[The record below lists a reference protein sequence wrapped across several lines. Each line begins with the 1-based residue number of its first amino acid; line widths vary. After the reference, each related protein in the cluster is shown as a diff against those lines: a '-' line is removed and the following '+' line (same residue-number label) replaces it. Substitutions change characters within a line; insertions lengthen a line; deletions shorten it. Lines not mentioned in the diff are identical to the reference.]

1 MCAAASRV
9 HRKAERRFSRMMKS
23 QSSALASQIWPDV
36 PPPTSFTRMS
46 SRPCVLKIS
55 ANSAFTGASSV
66 TSAVIAI
73 TRCPVALIC
82 RSVSARPAASTSA
95 STSEAPSSLSRSAMA
110 RPIPAAAPV
119 TSAILPAT
127 LSPKMSSDSPPE
139 PLLDWQVRPACC
151 MASIGQDENGPVDRM
166 VETKT
171 AIVTGGAGGIGKA
184 TVRRLLDS
192 GLAIFVIDANQGAL
206 DALRS
211 EFAHSADRLD
221 VCRADVTDERQTID
235 AVARAQERF
244 GGIYALVHI
253 AGGAGPKRAR
263 DIEEFQLQ
271 DWSHV
276 IDLNLTSAFL
286 AARAVVPLMRP
297 RRAGRVV
304 LFSSIIADGEKGPLT
319 TVTGRL
325 PYATAKAALLGF
337 TSQLAKDLAEWSITV
352 NALMPGLILGE
363 QGTRIRDRFDR
374 LEPEQR
380 AAMLA
385 RYPGGKPGSGD
396 DVAAV
401 VDFLL
406 SESAGFI
413 SGVALP
419 VDGAYR

>member
-1 MCAAASRV
+1 
-9 HRKAERRFSRMMKS
+9 
-23 QSSALASQIWPDV
+23 
-36 PPPTSFTRMS
+36 
-46 SRPCVLKIS
+46 
-55 ANSAFTGASSV
+55 
-66 TSAVIAI
+66 
-73 TRCPVALIC
+73 
-82 RSVSARPAASTSA
+82 
-95 STSEAPSSLSRSAMA
+95 
-110 RPIPAAAPV
+110 
-119 TSAILPAT
+119 
-127 LSPKMSSDSPPE
+127 
-139 PLLDWQVRPACC
+139 
-151 MASIGQDENGPVDRM
+151 MASIFQDENGSVDRM
-166 VETKT
+166 VEAKA
-171 AIVTGGAGGIGKA
+171 AIVTGGAGGIGKS

-192 GLAIFVIDANQGAL
+192 GLSVFVVDVNQGAL

-211 EFAHSADRLD
+211 EFADAADRLD
-221 VCRADVTDERQTID
+221 VLRADVTDERQVVD
-235 AVARAQERF
+235 AVRRADNRF
-244 GGIYALVHI
+244 GGLYALVHI

-263 DIEEFQLQ
+263 DIEEFELK
-271 DWSHV
+271 DWNHV

-286 AARAVVPLMRP
+286 AARAVVPLLRP
-297 RRAGRVV
+297 QRRGRIV
-304 LFSSIIADGEKGPLT
+304 LFSSIIADGENGPLT

-337 TSQLAKDLAEWSITV
+337 TSQLAKDLAEVGITV

-401 VDFLL
+401 VDFFL

>member
-1 MCAAASRV
+1 
-9 HRKAERRFSRMMKS
+9 
-23 QSSALASQIWPDV
+23 
-36 PPPTSFTRMS
+36 
-46 SRPCVLKIS
+46 
-55 ANSAFTGASSV
+55 
-66 TSAVIAI
+66 
-73 TRCPVALIC
+73 
-82 RSVSARPAASTSA
+82 
-95 STSEAPSSLSRSAMA
+95 
-110 RPIPAAAPV
+110 
-119 TSAILPAT
+119 
-127 LSPKMSSDSPPE
+127 
-139 PLLDWQVRPACC
+139 
-151 MASIGQDENGPVDRM
+151 M
-166 VETKT
+166 VETRT

-192 GLAIFVIDANQGAL
+192 GLSVFVVDASQASL
-206 DALRS
+206 DTIRA
-211 EFAHSADRLD
+211 EFGGSADRLD
-221 VCRADVTDERQTID
+221 VCCADVTDERQTIE
-235 AVARAQERF
+235 AVSRANERF
-244 GGIYALVHI
+244 GGIYGLVHV

-263 DIEEFQLQ
+263 DIEEFQLHE
-271 DWSHV
+271 WTHV

-297 RRAGRVV
+297 RQRGRIV

-337 TSQLAKDLAEWSITV
+337 TSQLAKDLAEWGITV

-374 LEPEQR
+374 LAPAER
-380 AAMLA
+380 AALLA
-385 RYPGGKPGSGD
+385 GYPAGKAGSAD

-406 SESAGFI
+406 SDSAGFI

>member
-1 MCAAASRV
+1 
-9 HRKAERRFSRMMKS
+9 
-23 QSSALASQIWPDV
+23 
-36 PPPTSFTRMS
+36 
-46 SRPCVLKIS
+46 
-55 ANSAFTGASSV
+55 
-66 TSAVIAI
+66 
-73 TRCPVALIC
+73 
-82 RSVSARPAASTSA
+82 
-95 STSEAPSSLSRSAMA
+95 
-110 RPIPAAAPV
+110 
-119 TSAILPAT
+119 
-127 LSPKMSSDSPPE
+127 
-139 PLLDWQVRPACC
+139 
-151 MASIGQDENGPVDRM
+151 MASIFQDENRSVDRM
-166 VETKT
+166 VEAKA
-171 AIVTGGAGGIGKA
+171 AIVTGGAGGIGRS
-184 TVRRLLDS
+184 TVRRLLDG
-192 GLAIFVIDANQGAL
+192 GLSVFVVDANRGAL
-206 DALRS
+206 DALKA
-211 EFAHSADRLD
+211 EFTASTDRLD
-221 VCRADVTDERQTID
+221 VCCADVTDERQVVD
-235 AVARAQERF
+235 AVKRADNRF
-244 GGIYALVHI
+244 GSLYALVHI

-271 DWSHV
+271 DWTHV

-297 RRAGRVV
+297 QRRGRIV

-337 TSQLAKDLAEWSITV
+337 TSQLAKDLAECGITV

-385 RYPGGKPGSGD
+385 GYPGGKPGSGD

-406 SESAGFI
+406 SDSAGFI
-413 SGVALP
+413 SGVALA